1 MGVWVLFYGRARGLH
16 DSGEWGGMVGLP
28 SLRPCSGVG
37 GCVAVVA
44 QSKELCGFVGKVVDG
59 KVPDSWGA
67 S

>member
-1 MGVWVLFYGRARGLH
+1 MTLGNGEVWWVSPPSDPVLA
-16 DSGEWGGMVGLP
+16 WGGL
-28 SLRPCSGVG
+28 
-37 GCVAVVA
+37 AVVA